1 MAMSKFSVI
10 VAGAGKSERFG
21 GAQRKTFAKLDGR
34 PVFIRSLEHFM
45 SREGVCQTILAV
57 APDEVEN
64 MKSSYGAN
72 LGFMG
77 VKLMEGGAT
86 RVDTVRAALRIVS
99 DEAEFVAIHDAARP
113 CVTPEMIDRVF
124 AEAVKTGAAIL
135 AAPITG
141 TIKRVADSMVID
153 QTESRAGLY
162 EAQTPQ
168 VFRKDLLL
176 EAYARL
182 PEGTGEITDD
192 AQVVELAGHP
202 VSVVQSDAS
211 NVKITTKGDITLAHA
226 ILKARPAR
234 SVPRLGAFEEAQW

>member
-1 MAMSKFSVI
+1 MSKFSVI